1 VNTRGIER
9 TASRDSRNNKTEPAT
24 D

>member
-9 TASRDSRNNKTEPAT
+9 AALRDSRNDKTEPAM